1 MMVVTTGTVKK
12 LITKSLHELLP
23 TVKIYKTTVEQGF
36 SKPCFFVRQLSA
48 EQEKKGPLYERYY
61 QFVIRYHPKKD
72 DGSEVQKVQDI
83 LCEALPLLRYDDL
96 ILRCNPQC
104 KITDGVLQ
112 VIVNYTLRLKKTE
125 KKNPMQSIEEIK
137 GGIS

>member
-1 MMVVTTGTVKK
+1 MIVTTEIVKK
-12 LITKSLHELLP
+12 LITKSIHELFP
-23 TVKIYKTTVEQGF
+23 NVKIYKMTVQQGF

-48 EQEKKGPLYERYY
+48 EQEKKGPFYERYY
-61 QFVIRYHPKKD
+61 QFVIRYHPIKD
-72 DGSEVQKVQDI
+72 DGPELEKVQDI

-96 ILRCNPQC
+96 TLRCNPHC

-112 VIVNYTLRLKKTE
+112 VFVNYTIRLKKTNE
-125 KKNPMQSIEEIK
+125 KIPMQSIEEMQ